1 MDLQFTDAAARR
13 RTGDEMTK
21 TVFARLIEGELPCAK
36 VYEDERVFAFMD
48 AGQVNEGHVIVASKA
63 PYETLMDADDATAAA
78 MMVAA
83 ARIARAV
90 QSAFGAAGVTIL
102 QANRPAGF
110 QTVPHLHL
118 HVLPR
123 HADDGVA
130 LTWPRKN
137 PPLETL
143 QALAARIKL

>member
-1 MDLQFTDAAARR
+1 MSATADTIFT
-13 RTGDEMTK
+13 
-21 TVFARLIEGELPCAK
+21 RLLKGELPCAK

-48 AGQVNEGHVIVASKA
+48 AGQVNPGHVIVATKA
-63 PYETLMDADDATAAA
+63 PYPTLMDATDEDAAA
-78 MMVAA
+78 LMAAA

-90 QSAFGAAGVTIL
+90 EATFAPAGITVL

-123 HADDGVA
+123 HEGDGVD

-137 PPLETL
+137 PDMDTL
-143 QALAARIKL
+143 RALAARIRID